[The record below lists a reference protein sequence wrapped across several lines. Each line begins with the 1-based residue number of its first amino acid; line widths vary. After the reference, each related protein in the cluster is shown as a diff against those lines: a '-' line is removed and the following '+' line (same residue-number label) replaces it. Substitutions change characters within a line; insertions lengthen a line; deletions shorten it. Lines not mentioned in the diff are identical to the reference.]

1 MRRWLPYPAMSLFVL
16 GAWLVL
22 NQSLAPGHILLGA
35 ALAAALGLL
44 YARLDPPPLRIRRP
58 RLLLVLAA
66 TVFGDIV
73 RSNLAVLRTI
83 LSPRARTV
91 RSGFVEIPL
100 QLSNPYGLAVL
111 ACIITSTPGTIWMS
125 YRAPEGVLLIH
136 IFDLGNEAAA
146 VQAIVE
152 RYERPLKEIFE

>member
-1 MRRWLPYPAMSLFVL
+1 MKRWLPYPTMSLFVL
-16 GAWLVL
+16 AAWLVL
-22 NQSLAPGHILLGA
+22 NQSLAPGQVLLGA
-35 ALAAALGLL
+35 GFAVALGLL
-44 YARLDPPPLRIRRP
+44 FGRLDPPPLRMRNRH
-58 RLLLVLAA
+58 LLPILGAR
-66 TVFGDIV
+66 VFADIA
-73 RSNLAVLRTI
+73 RSNVAVLRTI

-100 QLSNPYGLAVL
+100 GLTDPYGLALL

-125 YRAPEGVLLIH
+125 YRSDAGVLLIH
-136 IFDLGNEAAA
+136 IFDLAHEAAA